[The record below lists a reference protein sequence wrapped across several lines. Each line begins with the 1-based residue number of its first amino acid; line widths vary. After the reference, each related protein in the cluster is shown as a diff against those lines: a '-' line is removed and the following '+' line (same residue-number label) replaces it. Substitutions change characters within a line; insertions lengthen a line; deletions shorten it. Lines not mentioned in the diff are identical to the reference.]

1 MNRVTAAPVLPLP
14 PASGGRREGD
24 PPGRRSWVEL
34 GEPLG
39 LESGA
44 TLPGVRLAYETWGR
58 RAPDGSNAVLVLHAL
73 TGDSHA
79 AGPAGPGHPSAG
91 WWDALIG
98 PGRALDTDRWFVV
111 APNVLGGCQGSTG
124 PSSRRPDGTH
134 WGGAFPYLT
143 IRDQVAAEAQL
154 AEALGIGRWAAVIG
168 GSMGGMRA
176 LEWAVSRPE
185 RTGSLLVLAA
195 PSGSSAEQI
204 AWGSTQ
210 IAAIRSDPGWRG
222 GGYHDAPPGSGP
234 HQGLGLARRIAHV
247 TYRSEPELAARFGRR
262 AQPGELP
269 SLGGR
274 YQVESYLDHHAAK
287 LVRRFDAGSYVVLTE
302 AMNAHDVGRGRGGV
316 ARALRRADMP
326 ALIAGIDSDR
336 LYPPAQ
342 QAETAALLPGS
353 DGLRIIESPYGHDG
367 FLIETDQV
375 GSLVRELLPP
385 PVPAPPNR

>member
-1 MNRVTAAPVLPLP
+1 MNRVAAPPVLPLP

-124 PSSRRPDGTH
+124 PSSRRPDGAH
-134 WGGAFPYLT
+134 WGGDFPYLT

-154 AEALGIGRWAAVIG
+154 ADALGIGRWAAVIG

-195 PSGSSAEQI
+195 PSASSAEQI

-342 QAETAALLPGS
+342 QAETAALLPGA
-353 DGLRIIESPYGHDG
+353 DGLRIVESPYGHDG

-385 PVPAPPNR
+385 PLPAPPNR

>member
-143 IRDQVAAEAQL
+143 TRDQVAAEAQL

-195 PSGSSAEQI
+195 PSASSAEQI